1 MSRAPLRSS
10 AATMVFLLA
19 TASTG
24 AHHSMA
30 EFDKQKVL
38 TLRGVITS
46 VKWENPHVWVYV
58 DVKDEN
64 GKIVN
69 WGFEGS
75 GPAALVRHGM
85 NASMLKPGIEVT
97 VKTNP
102 AVDTTRH
109 LGFLDEMAFPG
120 GYTYRSDTNIGR
132 GPS

>member
-1 MSRAPLRSS
+1 MSRVRLRS
-10 AATMVFLLA
+10 AAPAMVFLLV
-19 TASTG
+19 TASAG

-30 EFDKQKVL
+30 EFDKQKVV

-58 DVKDEN
+58 DVKDET

-102 AVDTTRH
+102 AVDTSRH
-109 LGFLDEMAFPG
+109 LGFLDEMTFPG
-120 GYTYRSDTNIGR
+120 GYTYRSETNIGR